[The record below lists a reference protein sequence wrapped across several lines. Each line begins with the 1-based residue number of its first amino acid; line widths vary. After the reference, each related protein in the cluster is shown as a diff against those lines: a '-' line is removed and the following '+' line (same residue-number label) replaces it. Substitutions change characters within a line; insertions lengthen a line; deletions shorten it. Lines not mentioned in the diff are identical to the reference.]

1 MAGRHSVR
9 FAPKFGSDDEEE
21 QDFQYDF
28 QQVAG
33 RQQSQQQGFDHND
46 PKTAS
51 MQTAAMGGSGF
62 EHPLSKFASNS
73 GASSRKLNT
82 TIAANDGRS
91 LVSALGH
98 SIRYHARLI
107 DGDQQQRGATP
118 VESAAAKR
126 AALVAYDPY
135 QDDDHVSLAPN
146 VELNYEEEAREANK
160 REASSALRLFVA
172 NAGVNGTN
180 FTRSSG
186 RSGTAGQP
194 YMASLAD
201 NPWSLTN
208 WFVKKENEDAV
219 VKRSVRFLDS
229 EDDFAAAINQGATGR
244 VGGGLNFIAPPPT
257 SFRTATRHPS
267 HLPAEYD
274 TVENRINAPKRI
286 LAARRRHRRNDSFLR
301 LVVVLLCFALSLS
314 FAIFFRNGKFGLAI
328 TSLAYERKAARYK
341 DDENSKQA
349 MDGVFYPEW
358 WEDEKGIPDMESRG
372 IEFMPTVEYNVAEV
386 TKPIPPGRIET
397 PFFWLVP
404 RSGANAVRT
413 VMSKCLRLAEA
424 SEAGAGEEQNF
435 LKVVDDEDKRYVNV
449 DLSTSNGLA
458 HAKELSLASSGVPD
472 VLISG
477 DIHGVLALFNN
488 RNRARLFAVF
498 RHPLDR
504 AISKYY
510 ADLASD
516 PEVAGLTLTQYIRQ
530 GGQRVQNNYLT
541 RYLSGRYGGKLEV
554 WHLDVAREF
563 MRRKFVVGLARDL
576 PATTNL
582 FINVFGWNNTAAT
595 NADLCYHNIFNALSD
610 SSPPSVDEGSEG
622 WKLLVSQ
629 NWFDLKVYEY
639 AEHLFQ
645 QQIEQLKAKNSLK
658 IETTV

>member
-1 MAGRHSVR
+1 
-9 FAPKFGSDDEEE
+9 
-21 QDFQYDF
+21 
-28 QQVAG
+28 
-33 RQQSQQQGFDHND
+33 
-46 PKTAS
+46 
-51 MQTAAMGGSGF
+51 
-62 EHPLSKFASNS
+62 
-73 GASSRKLNT
+73 
-82 TIAANDGRS
+82 
-91 LVSALGH
+91 
-98 SIRYHARLI
+98 
-107 DGDQQQRGATP
+107 
-118 VESAAAKR
+118 
-126 AALVAYDPY
+126 
-135 QDDDHVSLAPN
+135 
-146 VELNYEEEAREANK
+146 
-160 REASSALRLFVA
+160 
-172 NAGVNGTN
+172 
-180 FTRSSG
+180 
-186 RSGTAGQP
+186 
-194 YMASLAD
+194 
-201 NPWSLTN
+201 
-208 WFVKKENEDAV
+208 
-219 VKRSVRFLDS
+219 
-229 EDDFAAAINQGATGR
+229 
-244 VGGGLNFIAPPPT
+244 
-257 SFRTATRHPS
+257 
-267 HLPAEYD
+267 
-274 TVENRINAPKRI
+274 
-286 LAARRRHRRNDSFLR
+286 
-301 LVVVLLCFALSLS
+301 
-314 FAIFFRNGKFGLAI
+314 
-328 TSLAYERKAARYK
+328 
-341 DDENSKQA
+341 
-349 MDGVFYPEW
+349 
-358 WEDEKGIPDMESRG
+358 
-372 IEFMPTVEYNVAEV
+372 MPTVEYNVAEV